1 MDIGSTAVIMKRLRE
16 VYLFPILLP
25 FPFHPHQPTRRQIS
39 RSAGR
44 ISPKLTIGLNKNGMK
59 LQSARIQQTFVV
71 LDSPNVV
78 DLDHPRV

>member
-25 FPFHPHQPTRRQIS
+25 FPLHPHQLMRHQIS
-39 RSAGR
+39 QPAGR
-44 ISPKLTIGLNKNGMK
+44 ISRWLIIGLNKNGMK
-59 LQSARIQQTFVV
+59 LQSARVQQNFVAQ
-71 LDSPNVV
+71 DTPNVA